1 MKRNKIFR
9 ILAVTAVL
17 SMMLVVSATPAL
29 AVSAR
34 LSPTTGEIGDEID
47 ITGSGYDPG
56 DKVYIYF
63 SSQEADTRDDIEDD
77 LDVWEEVE
85 TTHAGDTD
93 ETDEGDIDTSF
104 DVPDELTDGPDEEE
118 VHGGEYFVYTTDT
131 KEGEILTV
139 DTFTVTGIT
148 ISPTEG
154 PVGSRVSISGV
165 GFDDKK
171 DISYIKYDGTTV
183 SIASGDDETD
193 RDGEFT
199 STIVIPNSTA
209 GDHTIT
215 VRDASR
221 NEAEAEFTVWS
232 EIAINPAS
240 GLAGDTVTVSG
251 TGFSGSSNITIYFNN
266 VAMAVTSG
274 TARTNSYGTFEN
286 VKFSVPG
293 VGAGTY
299 EVQAKDGAN
308 KTDTATF
315 SMAATATFSPT
326 TGYVGTEVTV
336 SGTGFRASQSITVTF
351 ADAAVGTTLSDDRG
365 SFTTSFNVPARAA
378 GTYRIRVTDG
388 TNTKETNFAI
398 STSAS
403 ISPVTSSASP
413 GHVGTELTVSGI
425 GFIAGKTVTIKYDAT
440 EVTTTTVNA
449 DGTFSAK
456 FEVPASKSGE
466 HNITATDGTV
476 TQQFTF
482 TMESEAPPIPELLEP
497 ETDTKAKAE
506 VFFDWE
512 DVTDDSLPITYD
524 LQVASD
530 ERFTSIV
537 LEQEGLTDSEYTVTK
552 EEKLES
558 VSEEEPYYWSVKA
571 IDGASNESVWAKADS
586 FYVGFAFGMPGLP
599 TWGIYALFGV
609 GALLL
614 GFLGFWLG
622 RRTAYSSY

>member
-9 ILAVTAVL
+9 ILAVAAVL

-29 AVSAR
+29 AVSAK
-34 LSPTTGEIGDEID
+34 LSPTTGEIGDKID

-63 SSQEADTRDDIEDD
+63 SSEEADKGDDIDD

-85 TTHAGDTD
+85 TTYAGDRD
-93 ETDEGDIDTSF
+93 ATDEGEIDANF
-104 DVPDELTDGPDEEE
+104 DVPSKLNDGPDEEE
-118 VHGGEYFVYTTDT
+118 VRGGEYFVYTTET
-131 KEGEILTV
+131 KEGKILTV
-139 DTFTVTGIT
+139 DTFTVTGII

-154 PVGSRVSISGV
+154 PVGTTVEISGV

-171 DISYIKYDGTTV
+171 DISYIKYDGTSV
-183 SIASGDDETD
+183 SIGGDDETD
-193 RDGEFT
+193 SDGEFT

-209 GDHTIT
+209 GDHTIK

-221 NEAEAEFTVWS
+221 NEAEAEFTVQS
-232 EIAINPAS
+232 EIATSPTS

-251 TGFSGSSNITIYFNN
+251 TGFTASSNITIYFNN
-266 VAMAVTSG
+266 VAMTVTSG
-274 TARTNSYGTFEN
+274 TARTDSYGTFDN
-286 VKFSVPG
+286 LKFNVPG
-293 VGAGTY
+293 VGAGTH
-299 EVQAKDGAN
+299 EVKVEDGSR

-315 SMAATATFSPT
+315 SMAATASFSPT

-365 SFTTSFNVPARAA
+365 SFTVNFSVPARAA

-425 GFIAGKTVTIKYDAT
+425 GFIAGKTVTIKYDAS

-466 HNITATDGTV
+466 HNITATDGTI

-571 IDGASNESVWAKADS
+571 IDGASNESVWSKADS